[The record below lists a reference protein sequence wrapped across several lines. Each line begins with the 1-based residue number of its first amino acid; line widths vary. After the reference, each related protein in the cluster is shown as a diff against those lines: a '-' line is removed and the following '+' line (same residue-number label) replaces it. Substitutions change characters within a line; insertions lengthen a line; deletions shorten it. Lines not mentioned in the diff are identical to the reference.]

1 MKEKILNNFGFKILA
16 IVLAVLSWGIIVNA
30 TDPADTRTISGVTVN
45 MINENALTD
54 KGYTYDILEG
64 SKITVYVK
72 GPKSKIKDITAS
84 DIYAVADFSTISP
97 VSDYVNIQAEY
108 VKNNTVDNNVE
119 VVLKT
124 TQVKINIENRETK
137 NFDVEIGLIGNPAQ
151 GYAVGDCDVSPM
163 SVKITGAESIIESI
177 ESVVAEYDI
186 EGASLD
192 ISESVKLKL
201 YDADGN
207 QIDDSSLVFSRQEV
221 RVKIPI
227 LIRKKIPVNYATM
240 GIVDVN
246 HVITDITYSIQ
257 EIEIAGTSSNISA
270 ISEIMIPAERID
282 VNGLTENKEYLV
294 NIAQYVPTSVK
305 VLSSATAVVNVTVEP
320 LVEQE
325 FKYITSN
332 ISVEN
337 LGADFECEIK
347 EDILEVIYK
356 GIAADLEKIAD
367 NKIAAAIDMTGFSA
381 GEYQVKVEFADIA
394 ECVPVGEYYVN
405 VIISQPSIEETE

>member
-16 IVLAVLSWGIIVNA
+16 IVLAVFSWGIIVNA

-54 KGYTYDILEG
+54 KGYTYEILEG

-84 DIYAVADFSTISP
+84 DIYAIADFSTISP

-108 VKNNTVDNNVE
+108 LKNNTSDNSVE

-137 NFDVEIGLIGNPAQ
+137 NFDVEIMLIGNPAT
-151 GYAVGDCDVSPM
+151 GYAVGNCDVSPM

-177 ESVVAEYDI
+177 EKVVAEYDI

-207 QIDDSSLVFSRQEV
+207 LIEDNSLVFSRQEV

-227 LIRKKIPVNYATM
+227 LIKKKVPVSYATM
-240 GIVDVN
+240 GYVDEN
-246 HVITDITYSIQ
+246 YTITNIDYSIQ

-270 ISEIMIPAERID
+270 VSEIMIPAERID
-282 VNGLTENKEYLV
+282 VTGLTDNMEYLI

-305 VLSSATAVVNVTVEP
+305 VISTATSVVNVTVEP
-320 LVEQE
+320 LIEQE
-325 FKYITSN
+325 FKYMTSL

-337 LGADFECEIK
+337 LGEDFECEIG
-347 EDILEVIYK
+347 EDILGVIYK

-367 NKIAAAIDMTGFSA
+367 NRIAASVNLTGLSV
-381 GEYQVKVEFADIA
+381 GEHQVKVEFADIA
-394 ECVPVGEYYVN
+394 DCVPVGEYYVN